1 MDNKSGKMKFIR
13 RMQSLVPIF
22 SLLFL
27 IVLTG
32 CFRGQP
38 KEKPPIHPVLDM
50 DFQSRYEAQEA
61 APFFENNMTM
71 RPTVY
76 GTIPRGHLNANDS
89 LHLGID
95 ATGDTLDQIPLV
107 VDMEL
112 MERGQKEYDIY
123 CTPCHSPTGDGRGIM
138 MNYNYIPA
146 TSFHVDRLRNTPD
159 GHIYRVIT
167 NGLRNMP
174 AYSHQISVEDRWA
187 IVAYVRAL
195 QRSQNASLSDVPEQ
209 MRDQL
214 R

>member
-1 MDNKSGKMKFIR
+1 MDKRSGKMKLTPHILSLL
-13 RMQSLVPIF
+13 QILSLVI
-22 SLLFL
+22 L
-27 IVLTG
+27 VGLTG

-76 GTIPRGHLNANDS
+76 GTIPRGRLNANDS
-89 LHLGID
+89 LHLGVD
-95 ATGDTLDQIPLV
+95 ATGDTLDQNPLV

-123 CTPCHSPTGDGRGIM
+123 CTPCHSPTGDARGIM

-146 TSFHVDRLRNTPD
+146 T
-159 GHIYRVIT
+159 
-167 NGLRNMP
+167 
-174 AYSHQISVEDRWA
+174 
-187 IVAYVRAL
+187 
-195 QRSQNASLSDVPEQ
+195 
-209 MRDQL
+209 
-214 R
+214 